1 MKNRPGLWKL
11 ILRVGTI
18 LIVCGL
24 LWVIILQ
31 YQMETVSDNPSAHG
45 DVGIVLGSSLKQNK
59 VGPALQERL
68 ERAVVLFQEGR
79 IRFIIVSGGLDRTEF
94 DLTEAEG
101 MRIFLIDRG
110 IPDSIIF
117 MEQQATS
124 TYENLLFSKQLMSQN
139 NWHTSVIIT
148 HRYHM
153 LRAMEMAVFL
163 DYDHPQASPVDSV
176 VRSMFWSK
184 LRETA
189 AHFKWLLDK
198 IFITIG
204 IQA

>member
-1 MKNRPGLWKL
+1 
-11 ILRVGTI
+11 
-18 LIVCGL
+18 
-24 LWVIILQ
+24 
-31 YQMETVSDNPSAHG
+31 METYPDNPSAHG
-45 DVGIVLGSSLKQNK
+45 EVGIVLGSSLRQNK
-59 VGPALQERL
+59 VSLSLQERL

-101 MRIFLIDRG
+101 MRIYLMERG
-110 IPDSIIF
+110 IPDSVIV

-124 TYENLLFSKQLMSQN
+124 TYENLLFSKQLMLDN

-153 LRAMEMAVFL
+153 YRAMEMAAFL
-163 DYDHPQASPVDSV
+163 DYNDPQASPVDSKV
-176 VRSMFWSK
+176 LSMFWSK

-189 AHFKWLLDK
+189 AHFKWLLDQ
-198 IFITIG
+198 IFIVMG
-204 IQA
+204 VQA